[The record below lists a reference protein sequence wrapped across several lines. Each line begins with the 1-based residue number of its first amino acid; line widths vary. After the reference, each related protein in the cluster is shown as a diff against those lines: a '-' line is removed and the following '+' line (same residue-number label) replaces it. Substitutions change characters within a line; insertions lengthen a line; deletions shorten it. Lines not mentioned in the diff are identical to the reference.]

1 MKKQKCGFRQKLG
14 IVLAAGMIISNV
26 NFAVLSVS
34 ATDLADDPN
43 GPAQENTMPIDPE
56 VQEVLNAV
64 NSLPSLEVV
73 KGKSFEDQIT
83 IRDEVEIIATAV
95 ADLNAKKKYLP
106 ESARETVD
114 TLQEYFTTLAE
125 TGINPIEDDGQPAE
139 LVADK
144 KTSIVNTVS
153 DYLAEEIKKI
163 RFAHSLALH

>member
-43 GPAQENTMPIDPE
+43 DPAQENTMPIDPE

-95 ADLNAKKKYLP
+95 ADLNAKKKL
-106 ESARETVD
+106 R
-114 TLQEYFTTLAE
+114 
-125 TGINPIEDDGQPAE
+125 N
-139 LVADK
+139 DK
-144 KTSIVNTVS
+144 
-153 DYLAEEIKKI
+153 L
-163 RFAHSLALH
+163 

>member
-43 GPAQENTMPIDPE
+43 DPAQENTMPIDPE

-95 ADLNAKKKYLP
+95 ADLNTKKKYLP

-144 KTSIVNTVS
+144 KTWC
-153 DYLAEEIKKI
+153 
-163 RFAHSLALH
+163 

>member
-64 NSLPSLEVV
+64 NSLPSLEVWQV
-73 KGKSFEDQIT
+73 PDGEGLELGVARLHPPLIVVVELGQADGHLARAGAGGGDHHQGPAGLHIVVT
-83 IRDEVEIIATAV
+83 PEALVEIGRA
-95 ADLNAKKKYLP
+95 
-106 ESARETVD
+106 SCRERV
-114 TLQEYFTTLAE
+114 
-125 TGINPIEDDGQPAE
+125 
-139 LVADK
+139 
-144 KTSIVNTVS
+144 
-153 DYLAEEIKKI
+153 
-163 RFAHSLALH
+163 